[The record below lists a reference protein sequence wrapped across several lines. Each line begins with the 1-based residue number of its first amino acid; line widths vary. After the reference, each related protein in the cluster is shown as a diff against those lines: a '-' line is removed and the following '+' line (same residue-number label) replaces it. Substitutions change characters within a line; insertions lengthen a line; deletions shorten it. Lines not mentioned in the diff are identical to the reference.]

1 MRLTRWRCTRPLTS
15 LAEFSEITRFF
26 SSHHSFFITR
36 STRFFSLFFSS
47 LDFFIFFLTRFN
59 FIITL
64 ILSSPIGQ
72 SAILSFFNQ
81 NHVHSQVHVISQ
93 TRKFLCAKYSVKCSS
108 YVWPRVGVQLV
119 IAKLVIPQFAI
130 AQFVIAQH
138 VIVQLVICGM
148 TLCAMTMCALLMR
161 ASTSLPLHYM
171 ICIF

>member
-81 NHVHSQVHVISQ
+81 NHVHSQTTNNLKQ
-93 TRKFLCAKYSVKCSS
+93 GNLKQGSVKCSS
-108 YVWPRVGVQLV
+108 CWYVWPR
-119 IAKLVIPQFAI
+119 PQPALEVPARPPHRIYLF
-130 AQFVIAQH
+130 
-138 VIVQLVICGM
+138 
-148 TLCAMTMCALLMR
+148 LCFWL
-161 ASTSLPLHYM
+161 
-171 ICIF
+171 F